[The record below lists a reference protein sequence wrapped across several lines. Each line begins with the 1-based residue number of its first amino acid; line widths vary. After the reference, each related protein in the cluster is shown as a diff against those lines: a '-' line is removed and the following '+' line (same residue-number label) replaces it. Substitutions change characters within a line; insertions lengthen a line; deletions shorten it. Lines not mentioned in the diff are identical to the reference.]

1 MDNSKESKS
10 SMLKKVLCLLAIGLI
25 CTFTNSYATE
35 AKMYSGGLSEQLQT
49 RITVKGKIVDST
61 GEPLVGVSVAVK
73 GTTQGVMT
81 DIEGNYSITTTSGA
95 TLVFSYLGF
104 TSQSKLVGNQSTIDI
119 TLVET
124 AQTMEEVVVV
134 GYGSQKKESLTGAV
148 ASIKVSDAIDS
159 RPVADV
165 SRGLQGL
172 SPGLSVR
179 IPSGEIGSDAVIKIR
194 GQISSIDGGNN
205 PLILLDNVEIPSLQ
219 LINPDDIESIS
230 VLKDAASASIYG
242 AKGASG
248 VILITSKK
256 GTKTEGVTVSY
267 SGNLAWQN
275 PAKEA
280 KMGGLDAME
289 YSYLAMKR
297 TNRIFIG
304 GFWFIT
310 EESFKKAQEWQQKY
324 AGVVG
329 KNDPMVY
336 GRDWYYDGKYKL
348 GLRTYDPYDYM
359 IREWAPSTD
368 HKVSVSG
375 KTTKTTYN
383 VGLNYL
389 SQEGLNKPA
398 KEDNFKR
405 YTASLQLSTEVN
417 KYLTFRAGAMYS
429 DRNKRYANSTY
440 STTADQ
446 WLYIYR
452 WGPIFPWVEE
462 DGVPTR
468 NSATELSQSN
478 TGSLRNEYLSVNV
491 GATVNI
497 TKNWTANLDYTYSSN
512 TYSID
517 QPGTRFTAK
526 NTWVAPQVKLDSSG
540 NQIYV
545 NSAGEQVSSTD
556 PGAMPAYQLPSETYT
571 AVGASPDRIL
581 QQTQKRRQ
589 NTINAYTTYDT
600 RLDEVHS
607 VKAML
612 GINRVTRDETGHW
625 SQRNELLDITNP
637 QFNTGLGTQTS
648 GGNADW
654 ESQLGYF
661 GRLNYALMDRYL
673 VEGNLRYDGAS
684 KFPKGMKWRWFPSF
698 SAGWI
703 LSGERFMEWSK
714 PFLDH
719 AKLRGSY
726 GTIGDQTVPNDLY
739 ISTMVSGQSTWIGG
753 SGTKVPYVGT
763 PKAVY
768 DEIYWQDISTTDIGL
783 DMRFLN
789 SKMGLTIDWYRRDTK
804 NMIVPMEGIPATYG
818 AAAPKGNFG
827 SLRTNGWEVSYDF
840 SHRFANG
847 LNISLNANFSDAVT
861 KIVSY
866 GSGTIVTEYYNNK
879 TYGEIWG
886 YKVDRLFQKDDFEL
900 DASGNPIEYTLTSA
914 DSEKYVDRKVYKMKS
929 KNGGK
934 PIYQPFLQN
943 SSNFFFGPGDVKYV
957 DLNGDGEINNGNNN
971 LEDHGDLTV
980 IGNSTPRY
988 EYSFRLAADF
998 KGFDLSVFFQGVGKR
1013 EIWGDGFLA
1022 QAGYNASDGA
1032 MPQAMAG
1039 DFWREDRT
1047 DAFYP
1052 RPYDNAA
1059 GSSINNMQISDRY
1072 LLNMAYLRLKN
1083 ITFGYTL
1090 PVNLL
1095 KKAYMT
1101 KARVYVS
1108 LENMLTFDHLGD
1120 LPIDPEDVPGYSMW
1134 NDSNYNSSRT
1144 GVGAPA
1150 FKTVS
1155 VGVQLNF

>member
-1 MDNSKESKS
+1 
-10 SMLKKVLCLLAIGLI
+10 MLLKVLSLLAIGLI
-25 CTFTNSYATE
+25 CPVLNGYASDMKTFAGE
-35 AKMYSGGLSEQLQT
+35 PFDKQQT
-49 RITVKGKIVDST
+49 RITVKGKVVDLH
-61 GEPLVGVSVAVK
+61 GEPLVGVSVTVK
-73 GTTQGVMT
+73 GTTQGVLT
-81 DIEGNYSITTTSGA
+81 DIDGRYSINSTSGV
-95 TLVFSYLGF
+95 TLIFSYIGYK
-104 TSQSKLVGNQSTIDI
+104 SQSVNLANQSEINI
-119 TLVET
+119 TLEED
-124 AQTMEEVVVV
+124 AQIMQEVVVV

-194 GQISSIDGGNN
+194 GQISSIQGNSN

-219 LINPDDIESIS
+219 LVNPDDIESIS

-256 GTKTEGVTVSY
+256 GAKTEGVTVSY
-267 SGNLAWQN
+267 TGNLAWQN
-275 PAKEA
+275 PAKDA

-289 YSYLAMKR
+289 YSYEAMKR
-297 TNRIFIG
+297 VNGTVTG
-304 GFWFIT
+304 GFWLIT

-368 HKVSVSG
+368 HKISVAG
-375 KTTKTTYN
+375 KTAKTTYN

-468 NSATELSQSN
+468 NSATELAQSN
-478 TGSLRNEYLSVNV
+478 IGSLRNEYLSVNV

-497 TKNWTANLDYTYSSN
+497 TKNWTANFDYTYSGN
-512 TYSID
+512 TYSIN

-526 NTWVAPQVKLDSSG
+526 NTWVAPQAKLDSNG

-556 PGAMPAYQLPSETYT
+556 SGAMPAYQLPTETYT
-571 AVGASPDRIL
+571 AAGASPDLIL
-581 QQTQKRRQ
+581 QQTQKTRQ

-600 RLDEVHS
+600 RLNEVHS
-607 VKAML
+607 IKAML
-612 GINRVTRDETGHW
+612 GINRVTNEEAGHW
-625 SQRNELLDITNP
+625 SQIKELLDITNP
-637 QFNTGLGTQTS
+637 QFNTALGTQNA
-648 GGNADW
+648 GGNANW

-661 GRLNYALMDRYL
+661 GRLNYSFMDKYL
-673 VEGNLRYDGAS
+673 VEGNLRYDGSS
-684 KFPKGMKWRWFPSF
+684 KFPSGMKWRWFPSF

-703 LSGERFMEWSK
+703 LSEENFLSWSK
-714 PFLDH
+714 SFLSH

-726 GTIGDQTVPNDLY
+726 GTIGDQTVSNSLY
-739 ISTMVSGQSTWIGG
+739 ISTMPSGQLSWIGG

-763 PKAVY
+763 PAAVY

-783 DMRFLN
+783 DLRFLN
-789 SKMGLTIDWYRRDTK
+789 NKMGLTVDWYRRETK

-818 AAAPKGNFG
+818 SGAPQGNFG
-827 SLRTNGWEVSYDF
+827 SLRTDGWEVSYDF
-840 SHRFANG
+840 AHRFSNG

-866 GSGTIVTEYYNNK
+866 GTSELVNGYYNGK

-900 DASGNPIEYTLTSA
+900 DANGNPIEYTLTAA
-914 DSEKYVDRKVYKMKS
+914 DSEKYAGKKVYKMKS
-929 KNGGK
+929 KDGKK

-943 SSNFFFGPGDVKYV
+943 SSNFYFGPGDVKFL
-957 DLNGDGEINNGNNN
+957 DLNGDGEINNGDAS
-971 LEDHGDLTV
+971 LKDHGDLAV
-980 IGNSTPRY
+980 IGNTTPRY
-988 EYSFRLAADF
+988 EYSFRLAADY

-1013 EIWGDGFLA
+1013 EMWGEGFLA
-1022 QAGYNASDGA
+1022 QAGYNSSDGA

-1039 DFWREDRT
+1039 DFWRENRT
-1047 DAFYP
+1047 NAFYP
-1052 RPYDNAA
+1052 RPFNNGATNTV
-1059 GSSINNMQISDRY
+1059 NNMQVSDRY

-1090 PVNLL
+1090 PLNLL

-1101 KARVYVS
+1101 KARVYLS

-1120 LPIDPEDVPGYSMW
+1120 LPIDPEEVSGYSMW
-1134 NDSNYNSSRT
+1134 NSSNYNSSRT